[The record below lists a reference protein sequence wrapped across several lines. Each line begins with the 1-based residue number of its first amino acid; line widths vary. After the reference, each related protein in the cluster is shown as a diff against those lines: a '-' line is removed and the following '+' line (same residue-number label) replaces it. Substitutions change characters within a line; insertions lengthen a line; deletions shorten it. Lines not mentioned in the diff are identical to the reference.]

1 MRLVLI
7 QRPERPYEE
16 LRMDASIFKKAV
28 LLFVFSTIG
37 FGCSQSKTASSVFPN
52 NKGSSDACTQQASET
67 RFIVHWE
74 DGSFS
79 VENDQSS
86 DHFRNSFVEK
96 NLALIKHVDRD
107 VRIKIK
113 TQSEATDSATAQAN
127 DGMNWG
133 QSLIQASALWSRGF
147 SGDGIIVGVVDGMVD
162 TSHQQLQPNIL
173 INSAEIP
180 NNGIDDDHNGFIDDY
195 AGVQVNKETNNPSV
209 NIHGSH
215 VAGIIAADPTKGP
228 VTGVAPKAKIL
239 PAQFI
244 GNDEGGSIGDAI
256 VAMNYVASR
265 GAKIVN
271 LSWGAGPCVEIPTL
285 KSALQQLSDKG
296 ILIVTAAGNG
306 DSYGIGVNMDTYPAY
321 PSAYNFTN
329 QINVAATTP
338 DDYLISFSNY
348 GARTVHI
355 AAPGVAIY
363 STVPGNNVRSLSGT
377 SMAAPMVSGAAA
389 LIWSAIPTATASQVK
404 QALLRS
410 VDIVPGRQ
418 VEVSSRG
425 RINVSKAYT
434 ELQKIVSQ

>member
-1 MRLVLI
+1 
-7 QRPERPYEE
+7 
-16 LRMDASIFKKAV
+16 MDASIFKKAV
-28 LLFVFSTIG
+28 LIFVLSIFG
-37 FGCSQSKTASSVFPN
+37 FGCSQSKTSSSVFPDTSG
-52 NKGSSDACTQQASET
+52 KQTACKQQASET

-113 TQSEATDSATAQAN
+113 TQSKATEEATVQAN

-133 QSLIQASALWSRGF
+133 QSLIQASALWSRGI
-147 SGDGIIVGVVDGMVD
+147 SGDGVIVGVVDGMVD
-162 TSHQQLQPNIL
+162 ASHQQLQPNIL
-173 INSAEIP
+173 INSKEIP
-180 NNGIDDDHNGFIDDY
+180 NNGIDDDQNDFVDDY
-195 AGVQVNKETNNPSV
+195 AGVQVNKETNNPAV

-228 VTGVAPKAKIL
+228 VTGVAPKAKII

-256 VAMNYVASR
+256 IAMNYVVSR
-265 GAKIVN
+265 GARIVN

-306 DSYGIGVNMDTYPAY
+306 DNEGVGIDMDIYPAY

-348 GARTVHI
+348 GARSVNI

-363 STVPGNNVRSLSGT
+363 STVPGNNVKSLSGT
-377 SMAAPMVSGAAA
+377 SMAAPMISGAAA
-389 LIWSAIPTATASQVK
+389 LLWSAIPTATASQIR

-410 VDIVPGRQ
+410 VDIVPGRLI
-418 VEVSSRG
+418 EVSSRG
-425 RINVSKAYT
+425 RINVLKAYA